1 VPAGDER
8 RELDSRDPPMN
19 FYDDCDTSVSDSA
32 LARVLARPAA
42 APRLIALAE
51 LAVFGEPL
59 LDEVVDG
66 RMERIQATQL
76 LTLELGKRCI
86 NTRNS
91 RRHWRSFED
100 MPTCPTSGYK
110 VREVRIKPKFFLRM
124 TRATHLATRRKIGD
138 VVAACYALFMTR
150 IVAVANQKGGVGK
163 TTTAINVAAS
173 IASRG
178 YRVLLVDFDPQG
190 NASSG
195 VGYPRDKVEL
205 TVYDALVGDVRLED
219 VIRPTDITTLFV
231 APATT
236 DLVGAEIELIGAESR
251 ERFLANA
258 LAPVAAQYDYVILDC
273 PPSLGILTLNALV
286 AADGVLVPMQ
296 AEYFALEGL
305 SALTATIEKVRA
317 AYNPHLKIDGVLFTM
332 FDGRMNLATQVRA
345 EVTKYFGDSV
355 LETTIPRNVR
365 LSEAPSHGKPVLLYD
380 LRCPG
385 TKSYLAVA
393 DEFLDRTLIVG
404 ASKGDSVA

>member
-1 VPAGDER
+1 MIR
-8 RELDSRDPPMN
+8 
-19 FYDDCDTSVSDSA
+19 
-32 LARVLARPAA
+32 
-42 APRLIALAE
+42 
-51 LAVFGEPL
+51 
-59 LDEVVDG
+59 
-66 RMERIQATQL
+66 
-76 LTLELGKRCI
+76 
-86 NTRNS
+86 
-91 RRHWRSFED
+91 
-100 MPTCPTSGYK
+100 
-110 VREVRIKPKFFLRM
+110 
-124 TRATHLATRRKIGD
+124 
-138 VVAACYALFMTR
+138 AACYGRSMSR

-178 YRVLLVDFDPQG
+178 YRVLLLDFDPQG

-205 TVYDALVGDVRLED
+205 TVYDALVGEVTLED

-236 DLVGAEIELIGAESR
+236 DLVGAEIELIGADHR

-258 LAPVAAQYDYVILDC
+258 LAPIVNDYDYIVIDC

-305 SALTATIEKVRA
+305 SALTATIEKVKA
-317 AYNPHLKIDGVLFTM
+317 AYNPHLQIDGVLFTM
-332 FDGRMNLATQVRA
+332 FDGRMNLANQVRA
-345 EVTKYFGDSV
+345 EVAKYFGDKV

-393 DEFLDRTLIVG
+393 DEFLDRTLILG
-404 ASKGDSVA
+404 APKGQPAA